1 MAKKSTPDWDSMDGM
16 MAKFAAFQKMSDSE
30 RTERARAVV
39 DAAANANLSDEEY
52 QFMMADAGYFQNEDG
67 EFV

>member
-1 MAKKSTPDWDSMDGM
+1 